1 MLLERPHDGAVHYAG
16 LAAQVRNGH
25 AFSAAE
31 IDKLRQRAALARG
44 ELPKPAPP
52 SAEPLDTTRM
62 DRVLQ
67 AVAQDGANAQDG
79 AYTERRR
86 KPTPRYLQRGVS
98 TEVPPPPRMA
108 MARGLAARRI
118 TAHQPRQF
126 AEGVLRRVFDP
137 KRKRET
143 FGERMADRQA
153 AGLLNER
160 GREFD
165 S

>member
-1 MLLERPHDGAVHYAG
+1 M
-16 LAAQVRNGH
+16 RNGH

-31 IDKLRQRAALARG
+31 IDDLRQRAALARG

-52 SAEPLDTTRM
+52 GAEPLDMTRT

-67 AVAQDGANAQDG
+67 PVAHDGAGAHDGVGAHDG
-79 AYTERRR
+79 ALSTEHRR
-86 KPTPRYLQRGVS
+86 KPSPRYLQRGIS

-143 FGERMADRQA
+143 FGERMVDREA

>member
-1 MLLERPHDGAVHYAG
+1 
-16 LAAQVRNGH
+16 VRNGH

-31 IDKLRQRAALARG
+31 IDDLRQRAALARG

-52 SAEPLDTTRM
+52 GAEPLDMTRT

-67 AVAQDGANAQDG
+67 PVAHDGAGAHDG
-79 AYTERRR
+79 ALSTEQRR
-86 KPTPRYLQRGVS
+86 KPSPRYLQRGIS

-108 MARGLAARRI
+108 IARGLAARRI

-143 FGERMADRQA
+143 FGERMVDREA

-160 GREFD
+160 GRKFD

>member
-1 MLLERPHDGAVHYAG
+1 M
-16 LAAQVRNGH
+16 RNGH

-31 IDKLRQRAALARG
+31 IEDLRQRAALARG
-44 ELPKPAPP
+44 ELPKPAPSWAP
-52 SAEPLDTTRM
+52 APPGAEPLDTTRT

-67 AVAQDGANAQDG
+67 PVAHDGAGVHDG
-79 AYTERRR
+79 AGAHDGALSTEPGGR
-86 KPTPRYLQRGVS
+86 KPSPRYLQRGIS

-143 FGERMADRQA
+143 FGERMVDREA
-153 AGLLNER
+153 ISLLNER

>member
-1 MLLERPHDGAVHYAG
+1 
-16 LAAQVRNGH
+16 
-25 AFSAAE
+25 
-31 IDKLRQRAALARG
+31 
-44 ELPKPAPP
+44 
-52 SAEPLDTTRM
+52 
-62 DRVLQ
+62 
-67 AVAQDGANAQDG
+67 
-79 AYTERRR
+79 
-86 KPTPRYLQRGVS
+86 
-98 TEVPPPPRMA
+98 MA

-143 FGERMADRQA
+143 FGERMVDREA